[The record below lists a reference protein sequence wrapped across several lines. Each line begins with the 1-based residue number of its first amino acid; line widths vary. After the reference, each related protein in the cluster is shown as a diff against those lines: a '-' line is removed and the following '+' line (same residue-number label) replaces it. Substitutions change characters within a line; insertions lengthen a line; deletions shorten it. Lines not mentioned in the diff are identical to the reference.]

1 MSSLRVFTLFSL
13 WCATAALC
21 SGESP
26 ATNPAALRARVVV
39 LGDSITAGAGLDP
52 QKAYPAVLQEKVD
65 AAHLPFEIIN
75 AGVSGDTTAGGLR
88 RVDWVLARGAS
99 VLVVALGGNDGLRGI
114 QAKETEENLRQIV
127 KRAREKIP
135 NLSVIVAG
143 MEMPATMGAEYV
155 AEYRKV
161 FSKVAADSNATL
173 IPFLLEG
180 VGGVPEL
187 NQADMIHPTAA
198 GQKIVAENVW
208 KALQP
213 LLVGGKK

>member
-1 MSSLRVFTLFSL
+1 MLALLSL
-13 WCATAALC
+13 WWSTAALC
-21 SGESP
+21 SAQGQT
-26 ATNPAALRARVVV
+26 TNPPPALRARVVV
-39 LGDSITAGAGLDP
+39 LGDSITAGAGLDQ

-65 AAHLPFEIIN
+65 AAHLPFEIVN

-88 RVDWVLARGAS
+88 RVDWVLAKGAG
-99 VLVVALGGNDGLRGI
+99 VLIVALGGNDGLRGI
-114 QAKETEENLRQIV
+114 QATQTEENLRQIV
-127 KRAREKIP
+127 ERARKKIP
-135 NLSVIVAG
+135 DLPVIIAG
-143 MEMPATMGAEYV
+143 MEMPASMGADYV

-161 FSKVAADSNATL
+161 FTKVAAETNATL

-180 VGGVPEL
+180 VGGIPEL

-213 LLVGGKK
+213 VLSKAEK